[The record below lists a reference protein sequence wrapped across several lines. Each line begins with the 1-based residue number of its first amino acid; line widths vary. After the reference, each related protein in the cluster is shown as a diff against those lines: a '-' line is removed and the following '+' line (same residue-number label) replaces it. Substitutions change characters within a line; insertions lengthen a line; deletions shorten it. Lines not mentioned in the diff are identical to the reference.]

1 MITYSKFTS
10 HGAALT
16 KQYSL
21 DDDGQLHKTTSA
33 TLVSGVA
40 ETRTVENLAEFVSD
54 LDSLGNEQASGYGIC
69 GRDRAR
75 VVRKC
80 DRDQPGN
87 SDAIAR
93 AKENFRWPD
102 GPAILMLDY
111 DPKPGAVVLSPEQLR
126 SALLAAVPELANA
139 SMAWRP
145 SSSSYIY
152 DAESGDELRSLRG
165 QRLYVAV
172 AKGNDIPRAGRLI
185 FERLWLTGHGYYAVS
200 KAGRLLE
207 RCLFDAAV
215 WTPERL
221 DFAAGAR
228 CVGSLVQRWPA
239 PLLFNPDAPPFDVAS
254 LPDLTA
260 VEKEKLGESKSEA
273 RKHVEPERD
282 RIREAYIA
290 TRSAEFVTE
299 RGMSLEAAQASV
311 RRAVESS
318 LLFPDFLL
326 VSESGKTV
334 TVGEVLANTSKWHG
348 ERFSDPVEPDYHD
361 DNRVAWANLRSG
373 GRPYLYSHAH
383 GGRRFELISQP
394 SVLTVSPGALSQLA
408 DSVLDVLRVRGGL
421 YEQGKLVRVAEDGR
435 IFVVNPLWLEDW
447 IGRCIRFEVYDRDKE
462 RPKPVAVPQKL
473 ANMICERHGER
484 GFPALRGVVTAPT
497 LRGDGSV
504 LDRPG
509 YDEGTGLLYV
519 CNQPEHIRVPT
530 QPTPAELARAL
541 KTLWRPFE
549 SFPLDGAVSR
559 GVLLA
564 GLLTAVVRRT
574 LPTAPGFAFDAPTA
588 GSGKTKLAVCLSLLA
603 GGDGT
608 VHAPPNSDEEA
619 RKALFSCLRGGEPV
633 IIWDNVTGYLDGAA
647 LNAFL
652 TSPVFSDRVLGISSI
667 EALPNT
673 TLFAASGNNLTI
685 AGDAARRVFVCRI
698 DSQTENPHLRS
709 FGFDPIEMTRANR
722 LEMVAAALT
731 LLRGY
736 LAAGAPALAEGAV
749 GSFEA
754 WGSLV
759 RNAVLWIGSRDMGL
773 EVGDPVRS
781 IERNRRAD
789 PHKETL
795 GEVLHAWDETF
806 GSTPVLASDALKAGQ
821 AIGSPLYE
829 AFDGLKSDRG
839 GREPVTSRGL
849 GRYLAK
855 HDGHIVDG
863 LQFHGTP
870 GRARQTLWRVLAVNR
885 SDARGLRP

>member
-1 MITYSKFTS
+1 MISYSKFTS

-21 DDDGQLHKTTSA
+21 TDDGQLRKVTSA
-33 TLVSGVA
+33 RLVSGIVEARTAESLGDFVA
-40 ETRTVENLAEFVSD
+40 D
-54 LDSLGNEQASGYGIC
+54 LDSLSSQQAVGYGVC

-75 VVRKC
+75 VVRQ
-80 DRDQPGN
+80 DDLLPSH
-87 SDAIAR
+87 SDAVAR
-93 AKENFRWPD
+93 TKEHFRWPD
-102 GPAILMLDY
+102 SPAILMLDY
-111 DPKPGAVVLSPEQLR
+111 DPRPGAVVLSPEQLR
-126 SALLAAVPELANA
+126 NALLAAVPEFANA

-152 DAESGDELRSLRG
+152 DVETGDELRGLRG

-172 AKGNDIPRAGRLI
+172 ANGSDVARAGRLI
-185 FERLWLTGHGYYAVS
+185 FERLWLAGYGYFAVS
-200 KAGRLLE
+200 KAGSLLE

-215 WTPERL
+215 WSPERL
-221 DFAAGAR
+221 DFAAGAH
-228 CVGSLVQRWPA
+228 CLPSVVQRWPA
-239 PLLFNPDAPPFDVAS
+239 PLLFNPDAPPFDVSS

-260 VEKEKLGESKSEA
+260 VEKEKLGESRSEA
-273 RKHVEPERD
+273 RKHAEPERE

-290 TRSAEFVTE
+290 NRSAELVTE

-318 LLFPDFLL
+318 QLFPDFLL

-334 TVGEVLANTSKWHG
+334 TVGEVLANPAKWHG
-348 ERFSDPVEPDYHD
+348 ARFADPVEPDYRD
-361 DNRVAWANLRSG
+361 DKRVAWANLLSG

-383 GGRRFELISQP
+383 GARRFELISQP
-394 SVLTVSPGALSQLA
+394 SVLTVQPGALSQLA
-408 DSVLDVLRVRGGL
+408 DSVLNVLRVRGGL

-435 IFVVNPLWLEDW
+435 VYVVNPQWLEDW

-473 ANMICERHGER
+473 ANIICERHGER

-530 QPTPAELARAL
+530 QPTPTELAQAL
-541 KTLWRPFE
+541 KTLWRPFAA
-549 SFPLDGAVSR
+549 FPLDGAVSR

-588 GSGKTKLAVCLSLLA
+588 GSGKTKLAVCLSILA

-633 IIWDNVTGYLDGAA
+633 IIWDNVTSYLDGAA

-673 TLFAASGNNLTI
+673 TLFAASGNNLAI
-685 AGDAARRVFVCRI
+685 AGDAARRVLVCRI

-709 FGFDPIEMTRANR
+709 FGFDPIELTRGNR
-722 LEMVAAALT
+722 QVMVAAALT

-736 LAAGAPALAEGAV
+736 LAAGAPPLADGAV

-789 PHKETL
+789 PVKEML
-795 GEVLHAWDETF
+795 GEVLHAWDDTF
-806 GSTPVLASDALKAGQ
+806 GSASTLASDALKAGE
-821 AIGSPLYE
+821 ATSSPLFE
-829 AFDGLKSDRG
+829 AFDGLRSDWG
-839 GREPVTSRGL
+839 GRDIVTARRL
-849 GRYLAK
+849 GKYLAK
-855 HDGHIVDG
+855 HKGHIVDG
-863 LQFHGTP
+863 LYFHSEL
-870 GRARQTLWRVLAVNR
+870 GRARQTFWRVLRA
-885 SDARGLRP
+885 G

>member
-1 MITYSKFTS
+1 MISYSRYRS

-16 KQYSL
+16 KQYFL
-21 DDDGQLHKTTSA
+21 DDDGQLGKTTKA
-33 TLVSGVA
+33 QMVSGIV
-40 ETRTVENLAEFVSD
+40 ETRTAANLAEFVAG
-54 LDSLGNEQASGYGIC
+54 LDSLSGQQAVGYGIC

-75 VVRKC
+75 LVRQ
-80 DRDQPGN
+80 RDLSIN

-93 AKENFRWPD
+93 AKEYFRWPD

-111 DPKPGAVVLSPEQLR
+111 DPRTGAAPLSPEQLR
-126 SALLAAVPELANA
+126 SALLVAVHELTGAP
-139 SMAWRP
+139 MAWRP

-152 DAESGDELRSLRG
+152 DAETGNERRGLRG
-165 QRLYVAV
+165 QRLYIAV
-172 AKGNDIPRAGRLI
+172 AKGSDIPRAGRLI
-185 FERLWLTGHGYYAVS
+185 FERLWLSGYGYFAVS
-200 KAGRLLE
+200 KAGSLLE

-215 WTPERL
+215 WSPERL
-221 DFAAGAR
+221 DFAAGAH
-228 CVGSLVQRWPA
+228 CQGSLVQRWPA
-239 PLLFNPDAPPFDVAS
+239 PLLFNLDAPPFDVAS

-260 VEKEKLGESKSEA
+260 VEGEKLWELKSEA
-273 RKHVEPERD
+273 RNDAKPEQQRVRD
-282 RIREAYIA
+282 AYIA
-290 TRSAEFVTE
+290 TRSAELVTE
-299 RGMSLEAAQASV
+299 RGMSLDAAQAAV

-318 LLFPDFLL
+318 LLFPDFDL

-334 TVGEVLANTSKWHG
+334 TVGEVLTNPVKWHG
-348 ERFSDPVEPDYHD
+348 ARFADPVEPDYRND
-361 DNRVAWANLRSG
+361 RRVAWVNLLSG

-394 SVLTVSPGALSQLA
+394 SALTVQPGALSALA
-408 DSVLDVLRVRGGL
+408 DSVLDVLRLRGGL
-421 YEQGKLVRVAEDGR
+421 YEQGRLVRVAEDGR
-435 IFVVNPLWLEDW
+435 IYVVSPQWLEDW

-462 RPKPVAVPQKL
+462 RPKPVGVPHKL
-473 ANMICERHGER
+473 ANIITERHGER
-484 GFPALRGVVTAPT
+484 RFPRLHGVVTAPT
-497 LRGDGSV
+497 LRHDGSV

-509 YDEGTGLLYV
+509 YDEGTGLLYI
-519 CNQPEHIRVPT
+519 CNQPEHIRIPT
-530 QPTPAELARAL
+530 KPTPPELARAL
-541 KTLWRPFE
+541 ANLWHPFAA
-549 SFPLDGAVSR
+549 FPLDGAVSR

-608 VHAPPNSDEEA
+608 VHAPANSDEEA

-633 IIWDNVTGYLDGAA
+633 IIWDNVTGHLDGAA

-673 TLFAASGNNLTI
+673 ALFAVSGNNLTI
-685 AGDAARRVFVCRI
+685 AGDAARRVLVCRI

-709 FGFDPIEMTRANR
+709 FGFDPVESTRANR
-722 LEMVAAALT
+722 QEMVAAALT

-736 LAAGAPALAEGAV
+736 LAAGAPALAEGSV

-759 RNAVLWIGSRDMGL
+759 RNAVLWIGSQDWGL

-789 PHKETL
+789 PVKETL
-795 GEVLHAWDETF
+795 SEMLHAWEATF
-806 GSTPVLASDALKAGQ
+806 GSSVVLASDAIKAG
-821 AIGSPLYE
+821 AAMGSPLCE
-829 AFDGLKSDRG
+829 AFDGLKSDWG
-839 GREPVTSRGL
+839 GREPFTARRLGKYLSR
-849 GRYLAK
+849 
-855 HDGHIVDG
+855 HTGHIVDG
-863 LQFHGTP
+863 LYFHSEP
-870 GRARQTLWRVLAVNR
+870 GRSRQTFWRVLSTSNP
-885 SDARGLRP
+885 DPRGL